1 MASESIKILIE
12 AEDKASMQVASA
24 SKNIEQSV
32 KGVKETGAKAK
43 ASVEFFGVLAGQ
55 LGGSQLQSAAGGVAA
70 ITEKMGQFSEM
81 MKVGGAGAMAFSAG
95 LTLLVTT
102 MSFKLGQS
110 IGEMIFGV
118 RDSTKAFEEAR
129 TEAEAYAASLV
140 AAGNQKFS
148 EQLEDIELIR
158 DPEAKQQ
165 AAHDLFRSIE
175 QGINN
180 AIGSMNYY
188 QEQVDS
194 MDASAGVLGLSD
206 EQMEVRNQ
214 LQQQANL
221 QVDIVASQ
229 RQQLAEVSKQ
239 YGARSQLVATI
250 KAQQAAEDAAAAK
263 AAQSFNAGI
272 STLKQLGFQYD
283 ELTKGAEAARAAQ
296 LKDQGISE
304 IHIRSILMMDGMIA
318 KEKELKAVK
327 DKARQD
333 EQNRLSQVE
342 NLAQSELQRLEEQ
355 KVALEQGQQAAH
367 AFRLTQ
373 QGMDKESA
381 EAIAAAQAAMDASTK
396 AGDKKV
402 QPAAALQATESRLMI
417 RGPKEDS
424 QKKIEQNTQVT
435 AEQSKLM
442 NAAISKLKDAV
453 EKTQGQRLILE
464 GTRA

>member
-32 KGVKETGAKAK
+32 KGVKETGQKAK

-81 MKVGGAGAMAFSAG
+81 MKAGGAGAMAFQAG

-118 RDSTKAFEEAR
+118 RDSEKAFSEAKA
-129 TEAEAYAASLV
+129 EADAYAAALV
-140 AAGNQKFS
+140 AAANQKFS
-148 EQLEDIELIR
+148 EQLEDIQLIR

-165 AAHDLFRSIE
+165 AAVDLFRSIE
-175 QGINN
+175 KGINN
-180 AIGSMNYY
+180 SIESMSFY
-188 QEQVDS
+188 QSQVDE
-194 MDASAGVLGLSD
+194 MDASMIPDPFGD
-206 EQMEVRNQ
+206 QTEIRNQ
-214 LQQQANL
+214 LQQQANAQADIHASL
-221 QVDIVASQ
+221 QE
-229 RQQLAEVSKQ
+229 QLQTVSKQ
-239 YGARSQLVATI
+239 FGARAQLVQTI
-250 KAQQAAEDAAAAK
+250 KAQQAAEGAAAAK
-263 AAQSFNAGI
+263 ATQGFNAGMN
-272 STLKQLGFQYD
+272 TLKQLGFQYD
-283 ELTKGAEAARAAQ
+283 ELTKGRDAARTAQ
-296 LKDQGISE
+296 LRDQGIGDAS
-304 IHIRSILMMDGMIA
+304 IKAILMMDGMIA
-318 KEKELKAVK
+318 KEKELQAVK
-327 DKARQD
+327 DKTRQA
-333 EQNRLSQVE
+333 EESRLTQVE
-342 NLAQSELQRLEEQ
+342 NLAKSELQRLEEQ

-396 AGDKKV
+396 AAGQKV

-435 AEQSKLM
+435 AEQSKLL
-442 NAAISKLKDAV
+442 NTAIGKLKDAV
-453 EKTQGQRLILE
+453 EKTQGERLILE

>member
-32 KGVKETGAKAK
+32 KGVKETGQKAK

-70 ITEKMGQFSEM
+70 VTEKIGQFSEM
-81 MKVGGAGAMAFSAG
+81 MKVGGAGAMAFQAG

-110 IGEMIFGV
+110 ISEMIFGV
-118 RDSTKAFEEAR
+118 RDSEKAFSEAKA
-129 TEAEAYAASLV
+129 EADAYAAALV

-148 EQLEDIELIR
+148 EQLEDIQLIR

-165 AAHDLFRSIE
+165 AAVDLFRSIE
-175 QGINN
+175 MGINN
-180 AIGSMNYY
+180 SIESMNFY
-188 QEQVDS
+188 QAQVDE
-194 MDASAGVLGLSD
+194 MDASMIPDPFGD
-206 EQMEVRNQ
+206 QTEIRNQ
-214 LQQQANL
+214 LQQQANAQADIHASL
-221 QVDIVASQ
+221 QE
-229 RQQLAEVSKQ
+229 QLQTVSKQ
-239 YGARSQLVATI
+239 FGARAQLVQTI
-250 KAQQAAEDAAAAK
+250 KNQQAAEDAAAAK
-263 AAQSFNAGI
+263 AAQSFNAGMT
-272 STLKQLGFQYD
+272 TLKQLGFQYD
-283 ELTKGAEAARAAQ
+283 ELTKGRDAARAAQ
-296 LKDQGISE
+296 LRDQGIGDAD
-304 IHIRSILMMDGMIA
+304 IKAILMMDGMIA
-318 KEKELKAVK
+318 KEKELQAVK
-327 DKARQD
+327 DKARQA
-333 EQNRLSQVE
+333 EESRLTQVE
-342 NLAQSELQRLEEQ
+342 NLAKSELQRLEEQ

-396 AGDKKV
+396 AAGQKV

-442 NAAISKLKDAV
+442 NAAIDKLKDAV
-453 EKTQGQRLILE
+453 EKTQGQRLVLE

>member
-32 KGVKETGAKAK
+32 RGVKETGQKAK

-81 MKVGGAGAMAFSAG
+81 MKVGGAGAMAFQAG

-118 RDSTKAFEEAR
+118 RDSEKAFSEAKV
-129 TEAEAYAASLV
+129 EADAYAAALV

-148 EQLEDIELIR
+148 EQLEDIQLIR

-165 AAHDLFRSIE
+165 AAVDLFRSIE
-175 QGINN
+175 KGINN
-180 AIGSMNYY
+180 SIESMNFY
-188 QEQVDS
+188 QAQVDE
-194 MDASAGVLGLSD
+194 MDASMVPDPFGD
-206 EQMEVRNQ
+206 QTEIRNQ
-214 LQQQANL
+214 LQQQANAQANIHASL
-221 QVDIVASQ
+221 QE
-229 RQQLAEVSKQ
+229 QLQTVSKQ
-239 YGARSQLVATI
+239 FGARAQLVQTI
-250 KAQQAAEDAAAAK
+250 KNQQAAEDAAAAK
-263 AAQSFNAGI
+263 AAQSFNAGM

-283 ELTKGAEAARAAQ
+283 ELTKGRDAARAAQ
-296 LKDQGISE
+296 LRDQGIGDAD
-304 IHIRSILMMDGMIA
+304 IKAILMMDGMIA
-318 KEKELKAVK
+318 KEKELQAVK
-327 DKARQD
+327 DKARQA
-333 EQNRLSQVE
+333 EESRLTQVE
-342 NLAQSELQRLEEQ
+342 NLAKSELQRLEEQ

-396 AGDKKV
+396 AAGQKV

-435 AEQSKLM
+435 AEQSKLL
-442 NAAISKLKDAV
+442 NTAIGKLKDAV
-453 EKTQGQRLILE
+453 EKTQGQRLVLE

>member
-32 KGVKETGAKAK
+32 KGVKETGQKAK

-81 MKVGGAGAMAFSAG
+81 MKVGGAGAMAFQAG

-110 IGEMIFGV
+110 ISEMIFGV
-118 RDSTKAFEEAR
+118 RDSEKAFSEAKA
-129 TEAEAYAASLV
+129 EADAYAAALV

-148 EQLEDIELIR
+148 EQLEDIQLIR

-165 AAHDLFRSIE
+165 AAVDLFRLIE
-175 QGINN
+175 KGINN
-180 AIGSMNYY
+180 SIESMNFY
-188 QEQVDS
+188 QAQVDE
-194 MDASAGVLGLSD
+194 MDASMIPDPFGD
-206 EQMEVRNQ
+206 QTEIRNQ
-214 LQQQANL
+214 LQQQANAQADIHASL
-221 QVDIVASQ
+221 QE
-229 RQQLAEVSKQ
+229 QLQTVSKQ
-239 YGARSQLVATI
+239 FGARAQLVQTI
-250 KAQQAAEDAAAAK
+250 KNQQAAEDAAAAK
-263 AAQSFNAGI
+263 AAQGFNAGMN
-272 STLKQLGFQYD
+272 TLKQLGFQYD
-283 ELTKGAEAARAAQ
+283 ELTKGRDAARAAQ
-296 LKDQGISE
+296 LRDQGIGDAD
-304 IHIRSILMMDGMIA
+304 IKAILMMGGMIA
-318 KEKELKAVK
+318 KEKELQAVK
-327 DKARQD
+327 DKARQA
-333 EQNRLSQVE
+333 EESRLTQVE
-342 NLAQSELQRLEEQ
+342 NLAKSELQRLEEQ

-373 QGMDKESA
+373 QGMDKETA

-396 AGDKKV
+396 AAGQKV

-442 NAAISKLKDAV
+442 NAAIDKLKDAV
-453 EKTQGQRLILE
+453 EKTQGQRLVLE

>member
-32 KGVKETGAKAK
+32 RGVKETGQKAK

-81 MKVGGAGAMAFSAG
+81 MKVGGAGAMAFQAG

-118 RDSTKAFEEAR
+118 RDSEKAFSEAKA
-129 TEAEAYAASLV
+129 EADAYAAALV

-148 EQLEDIELIR
+148 EQLEDIQLIR

-165 AAHDLFRSIE
+165 AAVDLFRSIE
-175 QGINN
+175 KGINN
-180 AIGSMNYY
+180 SIESMNFY
-188 QEQVDS
+188 QAQVDE
-194 MDASAGVLGLSD
+194 MDASMIPDPFGD
-206 EQMEVRNQ
+206 QTEVRNQ
-214 LQQQANL
+214 LQQQANAQADIHASL
-221 QVDIVASQ
+221 QE
-229 RQQLAEVSKQ
+229 QLQTVSKQ
-239 YGARSQLVATI
+239 FGARAQLVQTI
-250 KAQQAAEDAAAAK
+250 KNQQAAEDAAAAK
-263 AAQSFNAGI
+263 AAQSFNAGM

-283 ELTKGAEAARAAQ
+283 ELTKGRDAARAAQ
-296 LKDQGISE
+296 LRDQGIGDAD
-304 IHIRSILMMDGMIA
+304 IKAILMMDGMIA
-318 KEKELKAVK
+318 KEKELQAVK
-327 DKARQD
+327 DKARQA
-333 EQNRLSQVE
+333 EESRLSQVE
-342 NLAQSELQRLEEQ
+342 NLAKSELQRLEEQ

-367 AFRLTQ
+367 AFRLIQ

-396 AGDKKV
+396 AAEQKV

-442 NAAISKLKDAV
+442 NAAIDKLKDAV
-453 EKTQGQRLILE
+453 EKTQGQRLVLE

>member
-32 KGVKETGAKAK
+32 KGVKETGQKAK

-118 RDSTKAFEEAR
+118 RDSEKAFSEAKA
-129 TEAEAYAASLV
+129 EAEAYAASLV

-148 EQLEDIELIR
+148 EQLEDIQLIR

-206 EQMEVRNQ
+206 EQMEIRNQ

-263 AAQSFNAGI
+263 AAQGFNAGMN
-272 STLKQLGFQYD
+272 TLKQLGLQYD
-283 ELTKGAEAARAAQ
+283 ELTKGREAARAAQ
-296 LKDQGISE
+296 LRDQGIGDAS
-304 IHIRSILMMDGMIA
+304 IKAILMMDGMIA
-318 KEKELKAVK
+318 KEKELQATKE
-327 DKARQD
+327 KARQT
-333 EQNRLSQVE
+333 EENRLTQVE
-342 NLAQSELQRLEEQ
+342 NLAKSELQRLEEQ

-396 AGDKKV
+396 AAGQKV

-435 AEQSKLM
+435 AEQSKLL
-442 NAAISKLKDAV
+442 NTAIGKLKDAV
-453 EKTQGQRLILE
+453 EKTQGERLILE

>member
-32 KGVKETGAKAK
+32 KGVKETGQKAK

-81 MKVGGAGAMAFSAG
+81 MKVGGAGAMAFQAG

-118 RDSTKAFEEAR
+118 RDSEKAFSEAKA
-129 TEAEAYAASLV
+129 EADAYAAALV

-148 EQLEDIELIR
+148 EQLEDIQLIR

-165 AAHDLFRSIE
+165 AAVDLFRSIE
-175 QGINN
+175 KGINN
-180 AIGSMNYY
+180 SIESMNFY
-188 QEQVDS
+188 QAQVDE
-194 MDASAGVLGLSD
+194 MDASMIPDPFGD
-206 EQMEVRNQ
+206 QTEIRNQ
-214 LQQQANL
+214 LQQQANAQADIHASL
-221 QVDIVASQ
+221 QE
-229 RQQLAEVSKQ
+229 QLQTVSKQ
-239 YGARSQLVATI
+239 FGARAQLVQTI
-250 KAQQAAEDAAAAK
+250 KNQQAAEDAAAAK
-263 AAQSFNAGI
+263 AAQSFNAGMN
-272 STLKQLGFQYD
+272 TLKQLGFQYD
-283 ELTKGAEAARAAQ
+283 ELTKGRDAARAAQ
-296 LKDQGISE
+296 LRDQGIGDAD
-304 IHIRSILMMDGMIA
+304 IKAILMMDGMIA
-318 KEKELKAVK
+318 KERELQAVK
-327 DKARQD
+327 DKARQA
-333 EQNRLSQVE
+333 EESRLTQVE
-342 NLAQSELQRLEEQ
+342 NLAKSELQRLEEQ

-396 AGDKKV
+396 AAGQKV

-442 NAAISKLKDAV
+442 NAAIDKLKDAV

>member
-32 KGVKETGAKAK
+32 KGVKETGQKAK

-118 RDSTKAFEEAR
+118 RDSEKAFSEAKA
-129 TEAEAYAASLV
+129 EADAYAAALV

-148 EQLEDIELIR
+148 EQLEDIQLIR

-165 AAHDLFRSIE
+165 AAVDLFRSIE
-175 QGINN
+175 KGINN
-180 AIGSMNYY
+180 SIESMNFY
-188 QEQVDS
+188 QTQVDE
-194 MDASAGVLGLSD
+194 MDASMIPDPFGD
-206 EQMEVRNQ
+206 QTEIRNQ
-214 LQQQANL
+214 LQQQANAQADIHASL
-221 QVDIVASQ
+221 QE
-229 RQQLAEVSKQ
+229 QLQTVSKQ
-239 YGARSQLVATI
+239 FGARAQLVQTI
-250 KAQQAAEDAAAAK
+250 KNQQAAEDAAAAK
-263 AAQSFNAGI
+263 AAQSFNAGMA
-272 STLKQLGFQYD
+272 TLKQLGFQYD
-283 ELTKGAEAARAAQ
+283 ELTKGRDAARAAQ
-296 LKDQGISE
+296 LRDQGIGDAD
-304 IHIRSILMMDGMIA
+304 IKAILMMDGMIA
-318 KEKELKAVK
+318 KEKELQAVK
-327 DKARQD
+327 DKARQA
-333 EQNRLSQVE
+333 EESRLTQVE
-342 NLAQSELQRLEEQ
+342 NLAKSELQRLEEQ

-435 AEQSKLM
+435 AEQSKLL
-442 NAAISKLKDAV
+442 NTAIGKLKDAV
-453 EKTQGQRLILE
+453 EKTQGERLILE

>member
-32 KGVKETGAKAK
+32 KGVKETGQKAK

-81 MKVGGAGAMAFSAG
+81 MKVGGAGAMAFQAG

-118 RDSTKAFEEAR
+118 RDSEKAFREAKA
-129 TEAEAYAASLV
+129 EADAYAAALV

-148 EQLEDIELIR
+148 EQLEDIQLIR

-165 AAHDLFRSIE
+165 AAVDLFRSIE
-175 QGINN
+175 KGINN
-180 AIGSMNYY
+180 SIESMNFY
-188 QEQVDS
+188 QAQVDE
-194 MDASAGVLGLSD
+194 MDASIIPDPFGD
-206 EQMEVRNQ
+206 QTEIRNQ
-214 LQQQANL
+214 LQQQANAQADIHASL
-221 QVDIVASQ
+221 QE
-229 RQQLAEVSKQ
+229 QLQTVSKQ
-239 YGARSQLVATI
+239 FGARAQLVQTI
-250 KAQQAAEDAAAAK
+250 KNQQAAEDAAAAK
-263 AAQSFNAGI
+263 AAQSFKAGMN
-272 STLKQLGFQYD
+272 TLKQMGFQYD
-283 ELTKGAEAARAAQ
+283 ELTKGREVARAAQ
-296 LKDQGISE
+296 LRDQGIGDAD
-304 IHIRSILMMDGMIA
+304 IKAILMMDGMIA
-318 KEKELKAVK
+318 KEKELQAVK
-327 DKARQD
+327 DKARQA
-333 EQNRLSQVE
+333 EESRLSQVE
-342 NLAQSELQRLEEQ
+342 NLAKSELQRLEEQ

-396 AGDKKV
+396 AAGQKV
-402 QPAAALQATESRLMI
+402 QPAAALQAAESRLMI

-442 NAAISKLKDAV
+442 NAAIDKLKDAV
-453 EKTQGQRLILE
+453 EKTQGQRLVLE

>member
-32 KGVKETGAKAK
+32 KGVKETGQKAK

-81 MKVGGAGAMAFSAG
+81 MKVGGAGAMAFQAG

-118 RDSTKAFEEAR
+118 RDSEKAFSEAKA
-129 TEAEAYAASLV
+129 EADAYAAALV

-148 EQLEDIELIR
+148 EQLEDIQLIR

-165 AAHDLFRSIE
+165 AAVDLFRSIE
-175 QGINN
+175 KGINN
-180 AIGSMNYY
+180 SIESMNFY
-188 QEQVDS
+188 QTQVDE
-194 MDASAGVLGLSD
+194 MDASMIPDPFGD
-206 EQMEVRNQ
+206 QTEIRNQ
-214 LQQQANL
+214 LQQQANAQADIHASL
-221 QVDIVASQ
+221 QE
-229 RQQLAEVSKQ
+229 QLQTVSKQ
-239 YGARSQLVATI
+239 FGARAQLVQTV

-263 AAQSFNAGI
+263 AAQSFNAGMT
-272 STLKQLGFQYD
+272 TLKQLGLQYD
-283 ELTKGAEAARAAQ
+283 ELTKGRDAARAAQ
-296 LKDQGISE
+296 LRDQGIGDAD
-304 IHIRSILMMDGMIA
+304 IKAILMMDGMIA
-318 KEKELKAVK
+318 KEKELQATKE
-327 DKARQD
+327 KARQT
-333 EQNRLSQVE
+333 EENRLTQVE
-342 NLAQSELQRLEEQ
+342 NLAKSELQRLEEQ

-396 AGDKKV
+396 VAGQKV

-442 NAAISKLKDAV
+442 NAAIDKLKDAV
-453 EKTQGQRLILE
+453 EKTQGERLILE

>member
-12 AEDKASMQVASA
+12 AEDKASMQVAST

-32 KGVKETGAKAK
+32 KGVKETGQKAK

-70 ITEKMGQFSEM
+70 VTEKIGQFSEM
-81 MKVGGAGAMAFSAG
+81 MKVGGAGAMAFQAG

-110 IGEMIFGV
+110 ISEMIFGV
-118 RDSTKAFEEAR
+118 RDSEKAFSEAKA
-129 TEAEAYAASLV
+129 EADAYAAALV

-148 EQLEDIELIR
+148 EQLEDIQLIR

-165 AAHDLFRSIE
+165 AAVDLFRSIE
-175 QGINN
+175 MGINN
-180 AIGSMNYY
+180 SIESMNFY
-188 QEQVDS
+188 QAQVDE
-194 MDASAGVLGLSD
+194 MDASMIPDPFGD
-206 EQMEVRNQ
+206 QTEIRNQ
-214 LQQQANL
+214 LQQQANAQADIHASL
-221 QVDIVASQ
+221 QE
-229 RQQLAEVSKQ
+229 QLQTVSKQ
-239 YGARSQLVATI
+239 FGARAQLVQTI
-250 KAQQAAEDAAAAK
+250 KNQQAAEDAAAAK
-263 AAQSFNAGI
+263 AAQSFNAGMT
-272 STLKQLGFQYD
+272 TLKQLGFQYD
-283 ELTKGAEAARAAQ
+283 ELTKGRDAARAAQ
-296 LKDQGISE
+296 LRDQGIGDAD
-304 IHIRSILMMDGMIA
+304 IKAILMMDGMIA
-318 KEKELKAVK
+318 KEKELQAVK
-327 DKARQD
+327 DKARQA
-333 EQNRLSQVE
+333 EESRLTQVE
-342 NLAQSELQRLEEQ
+342 NLAKSELQRLEEQ

-396 AGDKKV
+396 AAGQKV

-442 NAAISKLKDAV
+442 NAAIDKLKDAV
-453 EKTQGQRLILE
+453 EKTQGQRLVLE

>member
-32 KGVKETGAKAK
+32 KGVKETGQKAK

-81 MKVGGAGAMAFSAG
+81 MKVGGAGAMAFQAG

-118 RDSTKAFEEAR
+118 RDSEKAFSEAKA
-129 TEAEAYAASLV
+129 EADAYAAALV
-140 AAGNQKFS
+140 AAGNQTFS
-148 EQLEDIELIR
+148 EQLEDIQLIR

-165 AAHDLFRSIE
+165 AAVDLFRSIE
-175 QGINN
+175 KGINN
-180 AIGSMNYY
+180 SIESINFY
-188 QEQVDS
+188 QAQVDE
-194 MDASAGVLGLSD
+194 MDASMIPDPFGD
-206 EQMEVRNQ
+206 QTEIRNQ
-214 LQQQANL
+214 LQQQANAQADIHASL
-221 QVDIVASQ
+221 QE
-229 RQQLAEVSKQ
+229 QLQTVSKQ
-239 YGARSQLVATI
+239 FGARAQLVQTI
-250 KAQQAAEDAAAAK
+250 KNQQAAEDAAAAK
-263 AAQSFNAGI
+263 AAQSFNAGMN
-272 STLKQLGFQYD
+272 TLKQLGFQYD
-283 ELTKGAEAARAAQ
+283 ELTKGRDAARAAQ
-296 LKDQGISE
+296 LKDQGIGDAS
-304 IHIRSILMMDGMIA
+304 IKAILMMDGMIA
-318 KEKELKAVK
+318 KEKELQAVK
-327 DKARQD
+327 DKARQA
-333 EQNRLSQVE
+333 EESRLSQVE

-396 AGDKKV
+396 AAGQKV

-442 NAAISKLKDAV
+442 KAAIDKLKDAV
-453 EKTQGQRLILE
+453 EKTQGQRLVLE

>member
-32 KGVKETGAKAK
+32 KGVKETGQKAK

-81 MKVGGAGAMAFSAG
+81 MKVGGAGAMAFQAG

-118 RDSTKAFEEAR
+118 RDSEKAFSEAKA
-129 TEAEAYAASLV
+129 EADAYAAALV

-148 EQLEDIELIR
+148 EQLEDIQLIR

-165 AAHDLFRSIE
+165 AAVDLFRSIE
-175 QGINN
+175 KGINN
-180 AIGSMNYY
+180 SIESMNFY
-188 QEQVDS
+188 QAQVDE
-194 MDASAGVLGLSD
+194 MDASIIPDPFGD
-206 EQMEVRNQ
+206 QTEIRNQ
-214 LQQQANL
+214 LQQQANAQADIHASL
-221 QVDIVASQ
+221 QE
-229 RQQLAEVSKQ
+229 QLQTVSKQ
-239 YGARSQLVATI
+239 FGARAQLVQTI
-250 KAQQAAEDAAAAK
+250 KNQQAAEDAAAAK
-263 AAQSFNAGI
+263 AAQSFNSGMA
-272 STLKQLGFQYD
+272 TLKQLGFQYD
-283 ELTKGAEAARAAQ
+283 ELTKGRDAARAAQ
-296 LKDQGISE
+296 LRDQGIGDAD
-304 IHIRSILMMDGMIA
+304 IKAILMMDGMIA
-318 KEKELKAVK
+318 KEKELQATKE
-327 DKARQD
+327 KARQT
-333 EQNRLSQVE
+333 EENRLTQVE
-342 NLAQSELQRLEEQ
+342 NLAKSELQRLEEQ

-396 AGDKKV
+396 AAGQKV

-442 NAAISKLKDAV
+442 NAAIGKLKDAV
-453 EKTQGQRLILE
+453 EKTQGQRLVLE

>member
-32 KGVKETGAKAK
+32 KGVKETGQKAK

-81 MKVGGAGAMAFSAG
+81 MKVGGAGAMAFQAG

-118 RDSTKAFEEAR
+118 RDSEKAFSEAKA
-129 TEAEAYAASLV
+129 EADAYAAALV

-148 EQLEDIELIR
+148 EQLEDIQLIR

-165 AAHDLFRSIE
+165 AAVDLFRSIE
-175 QGINN
+175 KGINN
-180 AIGSMNYY
+180 SIESMNFY
-188 QEQVDS
+188 QAQVDE
-194 MDASAGVLGLSD
+194 MDASMIPDPFGD
-206 EQMEVRNQ
+206 QTEIRNQ
-214 LQQQANL
+214 LQQQANAQADIHASL
-221 QVDIVASQ
+221 QE
-229 RQQLAEVSKQ
+229 QLQTVSKQ
-239 YGARSQLVATI
+239 FGARAQLVQTI
-250 KAQQAAEDAAAAK
+250 KNQQAAEDAAAAK
-263 AAQSFNAGI
+263 AAQSFNAGMA
-272 STLKQLGFQYD
+272 TLKQLGFQYD
-283 ELTKGAEAARAAQ
+283 ELTKGRDAARAAQ
-296 LKDQGISE
+296 LRDQGIGDAD
-304 IHIRSILMMDGMIA
+304 IKAILMMDGMIA
-318 KEKELKAVK
+318 KEKELQATKE
-327 DKARQD
+327 KARQT
-333 EQNRLSQVE
+333 EENRLTQVE

-355 KVALEQGQQAAH
+355 KVALERGQQAAH

-442 NAAISKLKDAV
+442 NAAIGKLKDAV

>member
-32 KGVKETGAKAK
+32 KGVKETGQKAK

-81 MKVGGAGAMAFSAG
+81 MKVGGAGAMAFQAG

-118 RDSTKAFEEAR
+118 RDSEKAFSEAKA
-129 TEAEAYAASLV
+129 EADAYAAALV

-148 EQLEDIELIR
+148 EQLEDIQLIR

-165 AAHDLFRSIE
+165 AAVDLFRSIE
-175 QGINN
+175 KGINN
-180 AIGSMNYY
+180 SIESINFY
-188 QEQVDS
+188 QAQVDE
-194 MDASAGVLGLSD
+194 MDASMIPDPFGD
-206 EQMEVRNQ
+206 QTEIRNQ
-214 LQQQANL
+214 LQQQANAQADIHASL
-221 QVDIVASQ
+221 QE
-229 RQQLAEVSKQ
+229 QLQTVSKQ
-239 YGARSQLVATI
+239 FGARAQLVQTI
-250 KAQQAAEDAAAAK
+250 KNQQAAEDAAAAK
-263 AAQSFNAGI
+263 AAQSFNAGMN
-272 STLKQLGFQYD
+272 TLKQLGFQYD
-283 ELTKGAEAARAAQ
+283 ELTKGRDAARAAQ
-296 LKDQGISE
+296 LKDQGIGDAS
-304 IHIRSILMMDGMIA
+304 IKAILMMDGMIA
-318 KEKELKAVK
+318 KEKELQAVK
-327 DKARQD
+327 DKARQA
-333 EQNRLSQVE
+333 EESRLSQVE

-396 AGDKKV
+396 AAGQKV

-442 NAAISKLKDAV
+442 NAAIDKLKDAV
-453 EKTQGQRLILE
+453 EKTQGQRLVLE

>member
-32 KGVKETGAKAK
+32 KGVKETGQKAK

-118 RDSTKAFEEAR
+118 RDSEKAFSEAKA
-129 TEAEAYAASLV
+129 EAEAYAASLV

-148 EQLEDIELIR
+148 EQLEDIQLIR

-165 AAHDLFRSIE
+165 AAVDLFRSIE
-175 QGINN
+175 KGINN
-180 AIGSMNYY
+180 SIESMNFY
-188 QEQVDS
+188 QAQVDE
-194 MDASAGVLGLSD
+194 MDASMIPDPFGD
-206 EQMEVRNQ
+206 QTEIRNQ
-214 LQQQANL
+214 LQQQANAQADIHASL
-221 QVDIVASQ
+221 QE
-229 RQQLAEVSKQ
+229 QLQTVSKQ
-239 YGARSQLVATI
+239 FGARAQLVQTI

-263 AAQSFNAGI
+263 AAQSFNAGMT
-272 STLKQLGFQYD
+272 TLKQLGFQYD
-283 ELTKGAEAARAAQ
+283 ELTKGREAARAAQ
-296 LKDQGISE
+296 LRDQGIGDAS
-304 IHIRSILMMDGMIA
+304 IKAILMMDGMIA
-318 KEKELKAVK
+318 KEKELQATKE
-327 DKARQD
+327 KARQT
-333 EQNRLSQVE
+333 EENRLTQVE
-342 NLAQSELQRLEEQ
+342 NLAKSELQRLEEQ

-396 AGDKKV
+396 VAGQKV

-442 NAAISKLKDAV
+442 NAAIDKLKDAV
-453 EKTQGQRLILE
+453 EKTQGQRLVLE

>member
-32 KGVKETGAKAK
+32 KGVKETGQKAK

-81 MKVGGAGAMAFSAG
+81 MKVGGAGAMAFQAG

-118 RDSTKAFEEAR
+118 RDSEKAFSEAKA
-129 TEAEAYAASLV
+129 EADAYAAALV

-148 EQLEDIELIR
+148 EQLEDIQLIR

-165 AAHDLFRSIE
+165 AAVDLFRSIE
-175 QGINN
+175 KGINN
-180 AIGSMNYY
+180 SIESMNFY
-188 QEQVDS
+188 QAQVDE
-194 MDASAGVLGLSD
+194 MDASMIPDPFGD
-206 EQMEVRNQ
+206 QTEIRNQ
-214 LQQQANL
+214 LQQQANAQADIHASL
-221 QVDIVASQ
+221 QE
-229 RQQLAEVSKQ
+229 QLQTVSKQ
-239 YGARSQLVATI
+239 FGARAQLVQTI
-250 KAQQAAEDAAAAK
+250 KNQQAAEDAAAAK
-263 AAQSFNAGI
+263 AAQGFNAGMT
-272 STLKQLGFQYD
+272 TLKQLGFQYD
-283 ELTKGAEAARAAQ
+283 ELTKGRDAARAAQ
-296 LKDQGISE
+296 LRDQGIGDAD
-304 IHIRSILMMDGMIA
+304 IKAILMMDGMIA
-318 KEKELKAVK
+318 KEKELQAVK
-327 DKARQD
+327 DKARQA
-333 EQNRLSQVE
+333 EESRLTQVE
-342 NLAQSELQRLEEQ
+342 NLAKSELQRLEEQ
-355 KVALEQGQQAAH
+355 KVALDQGQQAAH

-396 AGDKKV
+396 AAGQKV

-442 NAAISKLKDAV
+442 NAAIGKLKEAV
-453 EKTQGQRLILE
+453 EKTQGQRLVLE

>member
-32 KGVKETGAKAK
+32 KGVKETGQKAK

-158 DPEAKQQ
+158 NPEAKQQ

-194 MDASAGVLGLSD
+194 MDASAGIMGLSD
-206 EQMEVRNQ
+206 EQTEIRNQ

-221 QVDIVASQ
+221 QVDIHASL
-229 RQQLAEVSKQ
+229 REQLQTVSKQ
-239 YGARSQLVATI
+239 YGARSQLVQTI
-250 KAQQAAEDAAAAK
+250 KAQQAAEDAANAK
-263 AAQSFNAGI
+263 ATQNFNAGI

-304 IHIRSILMMDGMIA
+304 IHIKSILVMDGLIA

-333 EQNRLSQVE
+333 EQSRLSQVE

-453 EKTQGQRLILE
+453 EKTQGQRLTLE

>member
-32 KGVKETGAKAK
+32 KGVKETGQKAK

-81 MKVGGAGAMAFSAG
+81 MKVGGAGAMAFQAG

-118 RDSTKAFEEAR
+118 RDSEKAFSEAKA
-129 TEAEAYAASLV
+129 EADAYAAALV

-148 EQLEDIELIR
+148 EQLEDIQLIR

-165 AAHDLFRSIE
+165 AAVDLFRSIE
-175 QGINN
+175 KGINN
-180 AIGSMNYY
+180 SIESMNFY
-188 QEQVDS
+188 QAQVDE
-194 MDASAGVLGLSD
+194 MDASMIPDPFGD
-206 EQMEVRNQ
+206 QTEIRNQ
-214 LQQQANL
+214 LQQQANAQADIHASL
-221 QVDIVASQ
+221 QE
-229 RQQLAEVSKQ
+229 QLQTVSKQ
-239 YGARSQLVATI
+239 FGARAQLVQTI

-263 AAQSFNAGI
+263 AAQSFNAGMN
-272 STLKQLGFQYD
+272 TLKQLGFQYD
-283 ELTKGAEAARAAQ
+283 ELTKGRDAARAAQ
-296 LKDQGISE
+296 LRDQGIGDAD
-304 IHIRSILMMDGMIA
+304 IKAILMMDGMIA
-318 KEKELKAVK
+318 KEKELQATK
-327 DKARQD
+327 DKARQA
-333 EQNRLSQVE
+333 EESRLTQVE
-342 NLAQSELQRLEEQ
+342 NLAKSELQRLEEQ

-396 AGDKKV
+396 AAGQKV

-442 NAAISKLKDAV
+442 NAAIDKLKDAV
-453 EKTQGQRLILE
+453 EKTQGQRLVLE

>member
-32 KGVKETGAKAK
+32 KGVKETGQKAK

-81 MKVGGAGAMAFSAG
+81 MKVGGAGAMAFQAG

-110 IGEMIFGV
+110 ISEMIFGV
-118 RDSTKAFEEAR
+118 RDSEKAFSEAKA
-129 TEAEAYAASLV
+129 EADAYAAALV

-148 EQLEDIELIR
+148 EQLEDIQLIR

-165 AAHDLFRSIE
+165 AAVDLFRSIE
-175 QGINN
+175 KGINN
-180 AIGSMNYY
+180 SIESMNFY
-188 QEQVDS
+188 QAQVDE
-194 MDASAGVLGLSD
+194 MDASMIPDPFGD
-206 EQMEVRNQ
+206 QTEIRNQ
-214 LQQQANL
+214 LQQQANAQADIHASL
-221 QVDIVASQ
+221 QE
-229 RQQLAEVSKQ
+229 QLQTVSKQ
-239 YGARSQLVATI
+239 FGARAQLVQTI
-250 KAQQAAEDAAAAK
+250 KNQQAAEDAAAAK
-263 AAQSFNAGI
+263 AAQGFNAGMN
-272 STLKQLGFQYD
+272 TLKQLGFQYD
-283 ELTKGAEAARAAQ
+283 ELTKGRDAARAAQ
-296 LKDQGISE
+296 LRDQGTGDADIKA
-304 IHIRSILMMDGMIA
+304 ILMMDGMIA
-318 KEKELKAVK
+318 KEKELQAAK
-327 DKARQD
+327 DKARQA
-333 EQNRLSQVE
+333 EESRLTQVE
-342 NLAQSELQRLEEQ
+342 NLAKSELQRLEEQ

-396 AGDKKV
+396 AAGQKV

-442 NAAISKLKDAV
+442 NAAIGKLKDAV
-453 EKTQGQRLILE
+453 EKTQGQRLVLE

>member
-24 SKNIEQSV
+24 SKNIEHSV
-32 KGVKETGAKAK
+32 KGVKETGQKAK

-81 MKVGGAGAMAFSAG
+81 MKVGGAGAMAFQAG

-118 RDSTKAFEEAR
+118 RDSEKAFSEAKA
-129 TEAEAYAASLV
+129 EADAYAAALV

-148 EQLEDIELIR
+148 EQLEDIQLIR

-165 AAHDLFRSIE
+165 AAVDLFRSIE
-175 QGINN
+175 KGINN
-180 AIGSMNYY
+180 SIESMNFY
-188 QEQVDS
+188 QAQVDE
-194 MDASAGVLGLSD
+194 MDASVIPDPFGD
-206 EQMEVRNQ
+206 QTEIRNQ
-214 LQQQANL
+214 LQQQANAQADIHASL
-221 QVDIVASQ
+221 QE
-229 RQQLAEVSKQ
+229 QLQTVSKQ
-239 YGARSQLVATI
+239 FGARAQLVQTI
-250 KAQQAAEDAAAAK
+250 KNQQAAEDAAAAK
-263 AAQSFNAGI
+263 AAQSFNAGMT
-272 STLKQLGFQYD
+272 TLKQLGFQYD
-283 ELTKGAEAARAAQ
+283 ELTKGRDAARAAQ
-296 LKDQGISE
+296 LRDQGIGDAD
-304 IHIRSILMMDGMIA
+304 IKAILVMDGMIA
-318 KEKELKAVK
+318 KEKELQAVK
-327 DKARQD
+327 DKARQA
-333 EQNRLSQVE
+333 EESRLTQVE
-342 NLAQSELQRLEEQ
+342 NLAKSELQRLEEQ

-396 AGDKKV
+396 AAGQKV

-442 NAAISKLKDAV
+442 NAAIDKLKDAV
-453 EKTQGQRLILE
+453 EKTQGQRLVLE
-464 GTRA
+464 GTSA

>member
-32 KGVKETGAKAK
+32 RGVKETGQKAK

-81 MKVGGAGAMAFSAG
+81 MTVGGAGAMAFQAG

-118 RDSTKAFEEAR
+118 RDSEKAFSEAKA
-129 TEAEAYAASLV
+129 EADAYAAALV

-148 EQLEDIELIR
+148 EQLEDIQLIR

-165 AAHDLFRSIE
+165 AAVDLFRSIE
-175 QGINN
+175 KGINN
-180 AIGSMNYY
+180 SIESMNFY
-188 QEQVDS
+188 QAQVDE
-194 MDASAGVLGLSD
+194 MDASMIPDPFGD
-206 EQMEVRNQ
+206 QTEIRNQ
-214 LQQQANL
+214 LQQQANAQADIHASL
-221 QVDIVASQ
+221 QE
-229 RQQLAEVSKQ
+229 QLQTVSKQ
-239 YGARSQLVATI
+239 FGARAQLVQTI
-250 KAQQAAEDAAAAK
+250 KNQQAAEDAAAAK
-263 AAQSFNAGI
+263 AAQSFNAGMT
-272 STLKQLGFQYD
+272 TLKQLGFQYD
-283 ELTKGAEAARAAQ
+283 ELTKGRDAARAAQ
-296 LKDQGISE
+296 LRDQGIGDAD
-304 IHIRSILMMDGMIA
+304 IKAILMMEGMIA
-318 KEKELKAVK
+318 KEKELQATK
-327 DKARQD
+327 DKARQA
-333 EQNRLSQVE
+333 EESRLTQVE
-342 NLAQSELQRLEEQ
+342 NLAKSELQRLEEQ

-396 AGDKKV
+396 AAGQKV

-435 AEQSKLM
+435 AEQSKLL
-442 NAAISKLKDAV
+442 NTAIGKLKDAV
-453 EKTQGQRLILE
+453 EKTQGQRLVLE

>member
-32 KGVKETGAKAK
+32 KGVKETGQKAK

-81 MKVGGAGAMAFSAG
+81 MKVGGAGAMAFQAG

-110 IGEMIFGV
+110 ISEMIFGV
-118 RDSTKAFEEAR
+118 RDSEKAFREAKA
-129 TEAEAYAASLV
+129 EADAYAAALV

-148 EQLEDIELIR
+148 EQLEDIQLIR

-165 AAHDLFRSIE
+165 AAVDLFRSIE
-175 QGINN
+175 KGINN
-180 AIGSMNYY
+180 SIESMNFY
-188 QEQVDS
+188 QAQVDE
-194 MDASAGVLGLSD
+194 MDASMIPDPFGD
-206 EQMEVRNQ
+206 QTEIRNQ
-214 LQQQANL
+214 LQQQANAQADIHASL
-221 QVDIVASQ
+221 QE
-229 RQQLAEVSKQ
+229 QLQTVSKQ
-239 YGARSQLVATI
+239 FGARAQLVQTI
-250 KAQQAAEDAAAAK
+250 KNQQAAEDAAAAK
-263 AAQSFNAGI
+263 AAQSLNAGMT
-272 STLKQLGFQYD
+272 TLKQLGFQYD
-283 ELTKGAEAARAAQ
+283 ELTKGRDAARAAQ
-296 LKDQGISE
+296 LRDQGIGDAD
-304 IHIRSILMMDGMIA
+304 IKAILMMDGMIA
-318 KEKELKAVK
+318 KEKELQAVK
-327 DKARQD
+327 DKARQA
-333 EQNRLSQVE
+333 EESRLTQVE
-342 NLAQSELQRLEEQ
+342 NLAKSELQRLEEQ

-396 AGDKKV
+396 AAGQKV

-435 AEQSKLM
+435 AEQSKLL
-442 NAAISKLKDAV
+442 NTAIDKLKDAV
-453 EKTQGQRLILE
+453 EKTQGQRLVLE

>member
-32 KGVKETGAKAK
+32 KGVKETGQKAK

-81 MKVGGAGAMAFSAG
+81 MKVGGAGAMAFQAG

-118 RDSTKAFEEAR
+118 RDSEKAFSEAKA
-129 TEAEAYAASLV
+129 EADAYAAALV

-148 EQLEDIELIR
+148 EQLEDIQLIR

-165 AAHDLFRSIE
+165 AAVDLFRSIE
-175 QGINN
+175 KGINN
-180 AIGSMNYY
+180 SIESMNFY
-188 QEQVDS
+188 QTQVDE
-194 MDASAGVLGLSD
+194 MDASMIPDPFGD
-206 EQMEVRNQ
+206 QTEIRNQ
-214 LQQQANL
+214 LQQQANAQADIHASL
-221 QVDIVASQ
+221 QE
-229 RQQLAEVSKQ
+229 QLQTVSKQ
-239 YGARSQLVATI
+239 FGARAQLVQTI
-250 KAQQAAEDAAAAK
+250 KNQQAAEDAAAAK
-263 AAQSFNAGI
+263 AAQSFNAGMA
-272 STLKQLGFQYD
+272 TLKQLGFQYD
-283 ELTKGAEAARAAQ
+283 ELTKGRDAARAAQ
-296 LKDQGISE
+296 LRDQGIGDAD
-304 IHIRSILMMDGMIA
+304 IKAILMMDGMIA
-318 KEKELKAVK
+318 KEKELQATKE
-327 DKARQD
+327 KARQT
-333 EQNRLSQVE
+333 EENRLTQVE

-355 KVALEQGQQAAH
+355 KVALERGQQAAH

-435 AEQSKLM
+435 AEQSKLL
-442 NAAISKLKDAV
+442 NTAIGKLKDAV
-453 EKTQGQRLILE
+453 EKTQGERLILE

>member
-32 KGVKETGAKAK
+32 RGVKETGQKAK

-81 MKVGGAGAMAFSAG
+81 MKVGGAGAMAFQAG

-118 RDSTKAFEEAR
+118 RDSEKAFSEAKA
-129 TEAEAYAASLV
+129 EADAYAAALV

-148 EQLEDIELIR
+148 EQLEDIQLIR

-165 AAHDLFRSIE
+165 AAVDLFRSIE
-175 QGINN
+175 KGINN
-180 AIGSMNYY
+180 SIESMNFY
-188 QEQVDS
+188 QAQVDE
-194 MDASAGVLGLSD
+194 MDASMIPDPFGD
-206 EQMEVRNQ
+206 QTEIRNQ
-214 LQQQANL
+214 LQQQANAQADIHASL
-221 QVDIVASQ
+221 QE
-229 RQQLAEVSKQ
+229 QLQTVSKQ
-239 YGARSQLVATI
+239 FGARAQLVQTI
-250 KAQQAAEDAAAAK
+250 KNQQAAEDAAAAK
-263 AAQSFNAGI
+263 AAQSFNAGM

-283 ELTKGAEAARAAQ
+283 ELTKGRDAARAAQ
-296 LKDQGISE
+296 LRDQGIGDAD
-304 IHIRSILMMDGMIA
+304 IKAILMMDGMIA
-318 KEKELKAVK
+318 KEKELQAVK
-327 DKARQD
+327 DKARQA
-333 EQNRLSQVE
+333 EESRLTQVE
-342 NLAQSELQRLEEQ
+342 NLAKSELQRLEEQ

-396 AGDKKV
+396 AAGQKV

-435 AEQSKLM
+435 AEQSKLL
-442 NAAISKLKDAV
+442 NTAIGKLKDAV
-453 EKTQGQRLILE
+453 EKTQGQRLVLE

>member
-32 KGVKETGAKAK
+32 KGVKETGQKAK

-81 MKVGGAGAMAFSAG
+81 MKVGGAGAMAFQAG

-110 IGEMIFGV
+110 ISEMIFGV
-118 RDSTKAFEEAR
+118 RDSEKAFREAKA
-129 TEAEAYAASLV
+129 EADAYAAALV

-148 EQLEDIELIR
+148 EQLEDIQLIR

-165 AAHDLFRSIE
+165 AAVDLFRSIE
-175 QGINN
+175 KGINN
-180 AIGSMNYY
+180 SIESMNFY
-188 QEQVDS
+188 QAQVDE
-194 MDASAGVLGLSD
+194 MDASMIPDPFGD
-206 EQMEVRNQ
+206 QTEIRNQ
-214 LQQQANL
+214 LQQQANAQADIHASL
-221 QVDIVASQ
+221 QE
-229 RQQLAEVSKQ
+229 QLQTVSKQ
-239 YGARSQLVATI
+239 FGARAQLVQTI
-250 KAQQAAEDAAAAK
+250 KNQQAAEDAAAAK
-263 AAQSFNAGI
+263 AAQSLNAGMT
-272 STLKQLGFQYD
+272 TLKQLGFQYD
-283 ELTKGAEAARAAQ
+283 ELTKGRDAARAAQ
-296 LKDQGISE
+296 LKDQGIGDAD
-304 IHIRSILMMDGMIA
+304 IKAILMMDGMIA
-318 KEKELKAVK
+318 KEKELQAVK
-327 DKARQD
+327 DKARQA
-333 EQNRLSQVE
+333 EESRLTQVE
-342 NLAQSELQRLEEQ
+342 NLAKSELQRLEEQ

-396 AGDKKV
+396 AAGQKV

-435 AEQSKLM
+435 AEQSKLL
-442 NAAISKLKDAV
+442 NTAIDKLKDAV
-453 EKTQGQRLILE
+453 EKTQGQRLVLE

>member
-32 KGVKETGAKAK
+32 KGVKETGQKAK

-55 LGGSQLQSAAGGVAA
+55 LGGSQLQSAASGVAA

-81 MKVGGAGAMAFSAG
+81 MKVGGAGAMAFQAG

-110 IGEMIFGV
+110 ISEMIFGV
-118 RDSTKAFEEAR
+118 RDSEKAFSEAKA
-129 TEAEAYAASLV
+129 EADAYAAALV

-148 EQLEDIELIR
+148 EQLEDIQLIR

-165 AAHDLFRSIE
+165 AAVDLFRSIE
-175 QGINN
+175 KGINN
-180 AIGSMNYY
+180 SIESMNFY
-188 QEQVDS
+188 QAQVDE
-194 MDASAGVLGLSD
+194 MDASMIPDPFGD
-206 EQMEVRNQ
+206 QTEIRNQ
-214 LQQQANL
+214 LQQQANAQADIHASL
-221 QVDIVASQ
+221 QE
-229 RQQLAEVSKQ
+229 QLQTVSKQ
-239 YGARSQLVATI
+239 YGARAQLVQTI
-250 KAQQAAEDAAAAK
+250 KNQQAAEDAAAAK
-263 AAQSFNAGI
+263 AAQSFNAGMT
-272 STLKQLGFQYD
+272 TLKQLGFQYD
-283 ELTKGAEAARAAQ
+283 ELTKGRDAARAAQ
-296 LKDQGISE
+296 LRDQGIGDAD
-304 IHIRSILMMDGMIA
+304 IKAILMMDGMIA
-318 KEKELKAVK
+318 KEKELQAVK
-327 DKARQD
+327 DKARQA
-333 EQNRLSQVE
+333 EESRLTQVE
-342 NLAQSELQRLEEQ
+342 NLAKSELQRLEEQ

-396 AGDKKV
+396 AAGQKV

-435 AEQSKLM
+435 AEQSKLL
-442 NAAISKLKDAV
+442 NTAIGKLKDAV

>member
-32 KGVKETGAKAK
+32 KGVKETGQKAK

-81 MKVGGAGAMAFSAG
+81 MKVGGAGAMAFQAG

-118 RDSTKAFEEAR
+118 RDSEKAFSEAKA
-129 TEAEAYAASLV
+129 EADAYAAALV

-148 EQLEDIELIR
+148 EQLEDIQLIR

-165 AAHDLFRSIE
+165 AAVDLFRSIE
-175 QGINN
+175 KGINN
-180 AIGSMNYY
+180 SIESMNFY
-188 QEQVDS
+188 QAQVDE
-194 MDASAGVLGLSD
+194 MDASIIPDPFGD
-206 EQMEVRNQ
+206 QTEIRNQ
-214 LQQQANL
+214 LQQQANAQADIHASL
-221 QVDIVASQ
+221 QE
-229 RQQLAEVSKQ
+229 QLQTVSKQ
-239 YGARSQLVATI
+239 FGARAQLVQTI
-250 KAQQAAEDAAAAK
+250 KNQQAAEDAAAAK
-263 AAQSFNAGI
+263 AAQSFNSGMA
-272 STLKQLGFQYD
+272 TLKQLGFQYD
-283 ELTKGAEAARAAQ
+283 ELTKGRDAARAAQ
-296 LKDQGISE
+296 LRDQGIGDAD
-304 IHIRSILMMDGMIA
+304 IKAILMMDGMIA
-318 KEKELKAVK
+318 KEKELQAVK
-327 DKARQD
+327 DKARQA
-333 EQNRLSQVE
+333 EEGRLTQVE
-342 NLAQSELQRLEEQ
+342 NLAKSELQRLEEQ

-396 AGDKKV
+396 AAGQKV

-442 NAAISKLKDAV
+442 NAAIDKLKDAV
-453 EKTQGQRLILE
+453 EKTQGQRLVLE

>member
-32 KGVKETGAKAK
+32 KGVKETGQKAK

-81 MKVGGAGAMAFSAG
+81 MKVGGAGAMAFQAG

-118 RDSTKAFEEAR
+118 RDSEKAFSEAKA
-129 TEAEAYAASLV
+129 EADAYAAALV

-148 EQLEDIELIR
+148 EQLEDIQLIR

-165 AAHDLFRSIE
+165 AAVDLFRSIE
-175 QGINN
+175 KGINN
-180 AIGSMNYY
+180 SIESMNFY
-188 QEQVDS
+188 QAQVDE
-194 MDASAGVLGLSD
+194 MDASMIPDPFGD
-206 EQMEVRNQ
+206 QTEIRNQ
-214 LQQQANL
+214 LQQQANAQADIHASL
-221 QVDIVASQ
+221 QE
-229 RQQLAEVSKQ
+229 QLQTVSKQ
-239 YGARSQLVATI
+239 FGARAQLVQTI
-250 KAQQAAEDAAAAK
+250 KAQQAAEDASAAK
-263 AAQSFNAGI
+263 AAQSFNAGMT
-272 STLKQLGFQYD
+272 TLKQLGFQYD
-283 ELTKGAEAARAAQ
+283 ELTKGRDAAREAQ
-296 LKDQGISE
+296 LKDQGIGDAS
-304 IHIRSILMMDGMIA
+304 IKAILMMDGMIA
-318 KEKELKAVK
+318 KEKELQATKE
-327 DKARQD
+327 KARQT
-333 EQNRLSQVE
+333 EENRLTQVE
-342 NLAQSELQRLEEQ
+342 NLAKSELQRLEEQ

-396 AGDKKV
+396 AAGQKV

-442 NAAISKLKDAV
+442 NAAIGKLKDAV
-453 EKTQGQRLILE
+453 EKTQGQRLVLE

>member
-32 KGVKETGAKAK
+32 KGVKETGQKAK

-81 MKVGGAGAMAFSAG
+81 MKVGGAGAMAFQAG

-118 RDSTKAFEEAR
+118 RDSEKAFSEAKA
-129 TEAEAYAASLV
+129 EADAYAAALV

-148 EQLEDIELIR
+148 EQLEDIQLIR

-165 AAHDLFRSIE
+165 AAVDLFRSIE
-175 QGINN
+175 KGINN
-180 AIGSMNYY
+180 SIESMNFY
-188 QEQVDS
+188 QAQVDE
-194 MDASAGVLGLSD
+194 MDASMIPDPFGD
-206 EQMEVRNQ
+206 QTEIRNQ
-214 LQQQANL
+214 LQQQANAQADIHASL
-221 QVDIVASQ
+221 QE
-229 RQQLAEVSKQ
+229 QLQTVSKQ
-239 YGARSQLVATI
+239 FGARAQLVQAI

-263 AAQSFNAGI
+263 AAQGFNAGMA
-272 STLKQLGFQYD
+272 TLKQLGFQYD
-283 ELTKGAEAARAAQ
+283 ELTKGRDAARAAQ
-296 LKDQGISE
+296 LRDQGIGDAS
-304 IHIRSILMMDGMIA
+304 IKAILMMDGMIA
-318 KEKELKAVK
+318 KEKELQATKE
-327 DKARQD
+327 KARQT
-333 EQNRLSQVE
+333 EENRLTQVE
-342 NLAQSELQRLEEQ
+342 NLAKSELQRLEEQ

-435 AEQSKLM
+435 AEQSKLL
-442 NAAISKLKDAV
+442 NTAIGKLKDAV

-464 GTRA
+464 GTRV

>member
-32 KGVKETGAKAK
+32 KGVKETGQKAK

-81 MKVGGAGAMAFSAG
+81 MKVGGAGAMAFQAG

-118 RDSTKAFEEAR
+118 RDSEKAFSEAKA
-129 TEAEAYAASLV
+129 EADAYAAALV

-148 EQLEDIELIR
+148 EQLEDIQLIR

-165 AAHDLFRSIE
+165 AAVDLFRAIE
-175 QGINN
+175 KGINN
-180 AIGSMNYY
+180 SIESMNFY
-188 QEQVDS
+188 QTQVDE
-194 MDASAGVLGLSD
+194 MDASMIPDPFGD
-206 EQMEVRNQ
+206 QTEIRNQ
-214 LQQQANL
+214 LQQQANAQADIHASL
-221 QVDIVASQ
+221 QK
-229 RQQLAEVSKQ
+229 QLQTVSKQ
-239 YGARSQLVATI
+239 FGARAQLVQTI
-250 KAQQAAEDAAAAK
+250 KNQQAAEDAAAAK
-263 AAQSFNAGI
+263 AAQSFNAGMT
-272 STLKQLGFQYD
+272 TLKQLGFQYD
-283 ELTKGAEAARAAQ
+283 ELTKGRDAARAAQ
-296 LKDQGISE
+296 LRDQGIGDAD
-304 IHIRSILMMDGMIA
+304 IKAILMMDGMIA
-318 KEKELKAVK
+318 KEKELQAVK
-327 DKARQD
+327 DKARQA
-333 EQNRLSQVE
+333 EESRLSQVE
-342 NLAQSELQRLEEQ
+342 NLAKSELQRLEEQ

-396 AGDKKV
+396 AAGQKV

-442 NAAISKLKDAV
+442 NAAIDKLKDAV
-453 EKTQGQRLILE
+453 EKTQGQRLVLE